1 MNKLTSF
8 VEEKVAPPLIRFS
21 QMKYVQV
28 LQRTG
33 LGIMSLLVI
42 GSLFLLLASFPITA
56 YTDFLGDFRWT
67 IAAAAGVGTAFIALY
82 TVITTSFGLVEY
94 YNKNN
99 GENIDV
105 IQPMILAVAS
115 FLLLIPAETVQTVV
129 EGSTEPGTFTGLPTT
144 YLGALGVF
152 TGLIVGIV
160 TVELY
165 RLFVRKNF
173 VIKLPEN
180 VPSMV
185 SQAFV
190 ALIPSALVIIFWW
203 LVGHVFAINIPEV
216 ISAVFEPLVTVGDT
230 GGAVMVIAL
239 LNRLLWSVGIHGGNI
254 VSGVAGTFWTQ
265 MNTAN
270 LTAMEMGES
279 LPYTF
284 TSVFMDNYVWTG
296 LAPMAVV
303 MIMSKSP
310 RIKGLGVLALPAALF
325 NIGEPLIFG
334 LPIMMN
340 PLMMIPFII
349 SYLVLAGVSILLTT
363 IGILPVPVLTVP
375 WITPAPIKAFLATNG
390 SLIATGYVL
399 VTWVIMGMVFYPF
412 IKILEKEDLKDV
424 DMSVPEKEKKPFI
437 FGKKNKKEALS
448 N

>member
-1 MNKLTSF
+1 MMNKLTSF
-8 VEEKVAPPLIRFS
+8 IEEKVAPPLIKFS

-42 GSLFLLLASFPITA
+42 GSIFLLIASFPITA
-56 YTDFLGDFRWT
+56 WTDFLGDFRWT
-67 IAAAAGVGTAFIALY
+67 IAAASGVGTAFIALY

-94 YNKNN
+94 YNKNRS
-99 GENIDV
+99 EKIDIV
-105 IQPMILAVAS
+105 QPLILAVAS

-129 EGSTEPGTFTGLPTT
+129 EGSPEPGSFTGVPTT

-165 RLFVRKNF
+165 RFFVNKNW
-173 VIKLPEN
+173 VIRLPEN

-190 ALIPSALVIIFWW
+190 SLIPSTLVIVFWW
-203 LVGHVFAINIPEV
+203 LIGHVLTINIPEV
-216 ISAVFEPLVTVGDT
+216 ISSIFEPLVAVGDS
-230 GGAVMVIAL
+230 GGAVMIITL

-270 LTAMEMGES
+270 LTAMELGEA

-303 MIMSKSP
+303 MMMSKSP
-310 RIKGLGVLALPAALF
+310 RIKGLGVLAFPAALF

-349 SYLVLAGVSILLTT
+349 SYLVLALVSVILTSIGV
-363 IGILPVPVLTVP
+363 LPVPVLTIP
-375 WITPAPIKAFLATNG
+375 WITPAPIKTFLATNG
-390 SLIATGYVL
+390 SLLASGYVL
-399 VTWVIMGMVFYPF
+399 LGWVVMGMVFYPF
-412 IKILEKEDLKDV
+412 IKTLEKQDLKDV
-424 DMSVPEKEKKPFI
+424 DMSVAEEDGKPFTV
-437 FGKKNKKEALS
+437 GEK
-448 N
+448 